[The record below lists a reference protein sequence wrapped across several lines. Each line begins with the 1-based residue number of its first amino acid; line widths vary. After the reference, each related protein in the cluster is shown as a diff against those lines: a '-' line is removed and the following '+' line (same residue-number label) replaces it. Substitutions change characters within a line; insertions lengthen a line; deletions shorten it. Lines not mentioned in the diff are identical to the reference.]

1 VTPATTGTA
10 DIWEKLADPH
20 AAAATI
26 GNSENSL
33 SVQASS
39 STKNDMLKVATAV
52 QQIIT
57 ELSEAESETDKI
69 MVITKMLFNLMK
81 QNGC

>member
-1 VTPATTGTA
+1 MG
-10 DIWEKLADPH
+10 KLAHHH
-20 AAAATI
+20 AAAAAATT

-39 STKNDMLKVATAV
+39 SINNDTLKVSIAV
-52 QQIIT
+52 QQIMT
-57 ELSEAESETDKI
+57 ELSEAESETEKL
-69 MVITKMLFNLMK
+69 MVFTKMVFNLMK